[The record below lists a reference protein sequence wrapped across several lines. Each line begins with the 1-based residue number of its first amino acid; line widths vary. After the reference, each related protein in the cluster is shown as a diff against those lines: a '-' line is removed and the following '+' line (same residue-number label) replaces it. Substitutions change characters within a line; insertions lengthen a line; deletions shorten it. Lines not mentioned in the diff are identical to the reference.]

1 MSRAGLRRKLG
12 AYWELTKPNISS
24 MVLVS
29 TSLGFYLGFRT
40 TGMDW
45 DGGQFLRLLLGA
57 ALTAGGVGSLN
68 EYWERHSDALM
79 RRTRTRPLPSG
90 RLTAAEALRFG
101 LAISLLGL
109 VILSLTVHPLT
120 GLLAGITLL
129 TYVGIY
135 TPLKKRTAWN
145 TLVGAVPGAL
155 PPLGGWVAASG
166 SVAPGAWALF
176 AILFA
181 WQIPHFM
188 AIATIYRADY
198 ARAGIRMLPTVDPSG
213 RRTALTIV
221 AFCVLLLLGSLAPT
235 YLGITGWLYLS
246 GAGLLGSVL
255 LAFGFLAARRL
266 GNHDARR
273 LLFASIIY
281 LPALLA
287 LMVVDI
293 ELFS

>member
-1 MSRAGLRRKLG
+1 MSRARLRARLA
-12 AYWELTKPNISS
+12 AYWELTKPNITS

-29 TSLGFYLGFRT
+29 TALGFYLSSHA
-40 TGMDW
+40 TGIGW

-57 ALTAGGVGSLN
+57 ALTAGGVATLN
-68 EYWERHSDALM
+68 EYWERDLDGRM
-79 RRTRTRPLPSG
+79 RRTRSRPLPSG
-90 RLTAAEALRFG
+90 RLTATEALRFG
-101 LAISLLGL
+101 VAISLLGL
-109 VILSLTVHPLT
+109 LILVLTVHPLT

-135 TPLKKRTAWN
+135 TPLKRRTTWN
-145 TLVGAVPGAL
+145 TIIGAVPGAL

-198 ARAGIRMLPTVDPSG
+198 ARAGLKMLPAEDPTG
-213 RRTALTIV
+213 RRTALMIV
-221 AFCVLLLLGSLAPT
+221 AFCLVLLIGSLTPT
-235 YLGITGWLYLS
+235 YLGITGWLYLA
-246 GAGLLGSVL
+246 GAGLLGMAL
-255 LAFGFLAARRL
+255 LAFGLLAAHRP
-266 GNHDARR
+266 GNRVARR

-287 LMVVDI
+287 LMVVDL
-293 ELFS
+293 EMFP